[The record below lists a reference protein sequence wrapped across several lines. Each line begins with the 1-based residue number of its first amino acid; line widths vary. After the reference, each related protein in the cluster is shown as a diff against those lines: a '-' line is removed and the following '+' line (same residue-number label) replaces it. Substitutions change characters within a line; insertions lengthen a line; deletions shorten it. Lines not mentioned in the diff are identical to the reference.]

1 MELTVVFAA
10 APTSIIAQ
18 TPAGKNVRFN
28 DWLENGPAQ
37 SSTLATPLSA
47 GEATRFA
54 MDAPF
59 KALTAAMDELVI
71 RRCGKGF
78 EIA

>member
-1 MELTVVFAA
+1 MKLTVVFAV
-10 APTSIIAQ
+10 APRSIIAQ

-28 DWLENGPAQ
+28 DWLEIRPSPN
-37 SSTLATPLSA
+37 SEFATPPIA
-47 GEATRFA
+47 KKGTRFA

-59 KALTAAMDELVI
+59 KAFTAAMDELVI